1 MTRSAL
7 SNLKVVEVPVL
18 FLRRFDKQSTVRL
31 LPDTLRYLVEL
42 YRFRPKVGLSLLNK
56 SPIYWTAAGYD
67 LCMRALYRGAYLD
80 TYRRLAAKIPDGA
93 SVVDLCCGTGGLYRH
108 ALRGRVGTYLGL
120 DFNGHF
126 VLGAR
131 KRGVRARF
139 FNVLNDD
146 IPQADYV
153 VMCSSFY
160 HVLGQ
165 ADLVLARMCAAAKVA
180 VIISEPVS
188 NLSHSLSGAP
198 GKLAAALTNPGVGEY
213 GKRFDR
219 EGFEAFA
226 RANGASE
233 FECGERDRNA
243 LAVFPGKAQGQWSSP
258 AAQSAAPARA

>member
-1 MTRSAL
+1 
-7 SNLKVVEVPVL
+7 
-18 FLRRFDKQSTVRL
+18 

-56 SPIYWTAAGYD
+56 SPIYWTATGYD
-67 LCMRALYRGAYLD
+67 LCMRVLYRSAYED

-93 SVVDLCCGTGGLYRH
+93 SVVDLCCGTGGLHRH
-108 ALRGRVGTYLGL
+108 ALAGRMSSYLGL

-126 VLGAR
+126 VMGAR
-131 KRGVRARF
+131 KRGVPVRF
-139 FNVLNDD
+139 FNILSDE

-160 HVLGQ
+160 HMRSQ
-165 ADLVLARMCAAAKVA
+165 ADLVLERMRAAARVA

-188 NLSHSLSGAP
+188 NLSHSLRGVA
-198 GKLAAALTNPGVGEY
+198 GRLAAALTNPGVGEY
-213 GKRFDR
+213 GERFDR

-233 FECGERDRNA
+233 FECGARDRNA
-243 LAVFPGKAQGQWSSP
+243 LAVFPAAPSRRSS
-258 AAQSAAPARA
+258 AAPQTAAPARA